1 MSSAV
6 VWRPK
11 RPLPLSAEEFQNL
24 APEEQKAIREAARNF
39 RRQRVDL
46 ARRDANIFC
55 ELVLRDERN
64 GALIRQAP
72 MHMKWQ
78 ELITGYSRLCI
89 WSHVEG
95 GKTNQVAIG
104 RVLWELGRNPNIRI
118 CVVSKTTDMAKKIV
132 RAIGQYISG
141 DGPGSKALR
150 EVFPNLRPSR
160 DPSLTW
166 TAQSLTVERPV
177 TAKDPSVSAT
187 GVEGNIH
194 GSRIDLLVVDDII
207 DLDNTRTSSK
217 RDAVWSWLR
226 GTAMGRLTA
235 GARVV
240 VMGNA
245 WHPDDAMHRL
255 WKEAGFSRFTFP
267 VIDEQGNLSWPE
279 VWPHSRIEE
288 ARVDR
293 GPLEFARSLL
303 CVARDDESARFKKE
317 YVAKALAAG
326 QGKRLCKNSAELFSD
341 LAAEGLLREDDGT
354 PISVADVAAW
364 DSARRLG
371 SSIEPETLGGVRLF
385 TGVDL
390 AVSKQTAAD
399 LSAFFT
405 IAVLRDGR
413 RRVVDIR
420 GGRWSGPE
428 IIKRIIDLWRAFSST
443 FIVENNGTQGYIH
456 QFVAAQA
463 IPVPVIP
470 YRTGAQKADPVL
482 GVEGL
487 AVEFNSDRWIIPC
500 GLDGTRSAETD
511 AWIQDLYEYDPS
523 QHTGDRLM
531 ASWFAREGNRP
542 FELAAVDAMGARAT
556 IITV

>member
-1 MSSAV
+1 M
-6 VWRPK
+6 
-11 RPLPLSAEEFQNL
+11 PLTPAEFQRL
-24 APEEQKAIREAARNF
+24 APEEQKAVREAARNF

-46 ARRDANIFC
+46 ARRDANVFC
-55 ELVLRDERN
+55 ELVLRDEQN
-64 GALIRQAP
+64 GELIRQAP
-72 MHMKWQ
+72 MHMRWQ
-78 ELITGYSRLCI
+78 ELINNYNRLCI

-104 RVLWELGRNPNIRI
+104 RVLWELGRNPNLRV
-118 CVVSKTTDMAKKIV
+118 CVVSKTTDMARKIV

-141 DGPGSKALR
+141 NGAASCALR
-150 EVFPNLRPSR
+150 EVFPHLRPNN
-160 DPSLTW
+160 DPALTW
-166 TAQSLTVERPV
+166 TAQSLTIDRPNS
-177 TAKDPSVSAT
+177 TAKDPSVTAT

-194 GSRIDLLVVDDII
+194 GSRIDLMIIDDIL
-207 DLDNTRTSSK
+207 DLKNTNTSSP
-217 RDAVWSWLR
+217 RESVWGWLR
-226 GTAMGRLTA
+226 SANCMGRLTA
-235 GARVV
+235 KARVV

-255 WKEAGFSRFTFP
+255 VRESGFASFRFP

-279 VWPHSRIEE
+279 VWPHKRIDE
-288 ARVDR
+288 ARRER
-293 GPLEFARSLL
+293 GPLEYARSLL
-303 CVARDDESARFKKE
+303 CVARDDETARFKKE

-326 QGKRLCKNSAELFSD
+326 QGKKLCKNIAELLED
-341 LAAEGLLREDDGT
+341 LARDGLLREEDGA
-354 PISVADVAAW
+354 PISAADVRAW
-364 DSARRLG
+364 DSAKRLG

-390 AVSKQTAAD
+390 AVSKTTAAD

-405 IAVLRDGR
+405 IAILPDGR

-428 IIKRIIDLWRAFSST
+428 IIARVIELWGLFGST

-456 QFVAAQA
+456 QFLAAQS

-470 YRTGAQKADPVL
+470 FRTGAQKADPIL

-500 GLDGTRSAETD
+500 GLDGTRTAETD
-511 AWIQDLYEYDPS
+511 AWLQDLYEYDPS

-542 FELAAVDAMGARAT
+542 FEIANALGGGARAT
-556 IITV
+556 IISV

>member
-1 MSSAV
+1 MKPA
-6 VWRPK
+6 WRPK
-11 RPLPLSAEEFQNL
+11 RDYPLTPEQFARL
-24 APEEQKAIREAARNF
+24 APEEQKAIRKAATSL
-39 RRQRVDL
+39 RRKRVEW
-46 ARRDANIFC
+46 ARRDANVFC
-55 ELVLRDERN
+55 EFVLRDERN

-78 ELITGYSRLCI
+78 ELITSYPRLCV

-104 RVLWELGRNPNIRI
+104 RVLWELGRNPNIRV
-118 CVVSKTTDMAKKIV
+118 CVVSKTTEMAKKIV

-150 EVFPNLRPSR
+150 EVFPKLRPNT
-160 DPSLTW
+160 DPALTW
-166 TAQSLTVERPV
+166 TAQSLTVDRPV
-177 TAKDPSVSAT
+177 TAKDPSVTAT

-207 DLDNTRTSSK
+207 DLDNTKTSSK
-217 RDAVWSWLR
+217 RETVWTWLR

-245 WHPDDAMHRL
+245 WHPEDAMHRL
-255 WKEAGFSRFTFP
+255 WREAGFQRFVFP
-267 VIDEQGNLSWPE
+267 VVSEQGVLSWPE
-279 VWPHSRIEE
+279 VWPPARIEE
-288 ARVDR
+288 ARRDR
-293 GPLEFARSLL
+293 GPLEFARSLM

-326 QGKRLCKNSAELFSD
+326 TGKRLCANVE
-341 LAAEGLLREDDGT
+341 ELLRELATDGELFDDEGRALT
-354 PISVADVAAW
+354 VADVAAW

-371 SSIEPETLGGVRLF
+371 SSIEPEILGGIRLY
-385 TGVDL
+385 TGLDL
-390 AVSKQTAAD
+390 AVSKSEHAD
-399 LSAFFT
+399 LTAFFT

-413 RRVVDIR
+413 RRVVEIKA
-420 GGRWSGPE
+420 GRWSGPE
-428 IIKRIIDLWRAFSST
+428 IISRVVDTWTRFGST
-443 FIVENNGTQGYIH
+443 MVIENNASQDFIV
-456 QFVAAQA
+456 QFVRKLSLP
-463 IPVPVIP
+463 IPTVPF
-470 YRTGAQKADPVL
+470 RTGAQKADPIR

-487 AVEFNSDRWIIPC
+487 AVEFEAGKWIIPC

-511 AWIQDLYEYDPS
+511 AWLQDLYNYDPS

-531 ASWFAREGNRP
+531 ASWFAREGHRP
-542 FELAAVDAMGARAT
+542 VEHQRSGNAGVKV
-556 IITV
+556 TVLGV